1 MRIAPALLAALGLA
15 LMPATVQA
23 KGPAKAAA
31 ARDWTR
37 TVTATAE
44 GGFRMGNPA
53 ARVKL
58 IEYGSLACPHC
69 RHFDETGYRPLLD
82 GYVRRGKVSYEF
94 RNIVINGPDVAVT
107 LLTRCSGPGKFF
119 AMAQAVYSTQAD
131 WEKKISD
138 MVAADKATLDGLT
151 DQQLFARYADVG
163 GFIALAGRFGVT
175 PTRAS
180 QCLSDPKGLDRL
192 MGITRAANDV
202 GINRTPTFVINGKV
216 VDGSTWEELEP
227 ALKAAGG

>member
-1 MRIAPALLAALGLA
+1 MRLAAALLAGLGLA
-15 LMPATVQA
+15 LIPVGAHA
-23 KGPAKAAA
+23 KAPAKAAA
-31 ARDWTR
+31 ARNWTHV
-37 TVTATAE
+37 VTATAE

-94 RNIVINGPDVAVT
+94 RNIVINGPDIAIT
-107 LLTRCSGPGKFF
+107 LLARCSGPGKFF
-119 AMAQAVYSTQAD
+119 AMSQAVYATQAD
-131 WEKKISD
+131 WEKAISD
-138 MVAADKATLDGLT
+138 MVAANKAALDGLT
-151 DQQLFARYADVG
+151 DQQLFARYADAG
-163 GFIALAGRFGVT
+163 GFGALAGRFGVT

-192 MGITRAANDV
+192 MGIARAANDI